1 MSKFGWN
8 LKIMDDLGCFLK
20 IFKQN
25 PQKRPEAK
33 VDLRNNYQGLEQP
46 PVVQMASKLC
56 HYGWV
61 GMDFEN
67 IQADPSKEARGQ
79 S

>member
-1 MSKFGWN
+1 MN
-8 LKIMDDLGCFLK
+8 DLGCFLK

-25 PQKRPEAK
+25 SQKRPEAK
-33 VDLRNNYQGLEQP
+33 VDLGNNYQRLEQP
-46 PVVQMASKLC
+46 PVVQMAWKLC
-56 HYGWV
+56 HYGWF
-61 GMDFEN
+61 GINFEN